1 MRKRCLCPPAL
12 YALLSMGLAGLA
24 HSQIITTVAG
34 GSPATS
40 LPTVMPALQ
49 APMKNPAA
57 LAVDSQLNFYV
68 ADPDLGLVM
77 RVSPRGVLTVMA
89 GTGKKDFSG
98 DSGPATSATLNSPG
112 GVVVD
117 AVGNLYIAD
126 TMNNRVRMVA
136 PNGTIRTVA
145 GTGGIAAPAA
155 PNGDGGAAT
164 SAYVEPEKVCVDTAG
179 NLFVLEDSD
188 IRKVTANGTIS
199 TLVKGRSFLT
209 ALAVDTAGNVYFAER
224 EQRRVY
230 KAAPDGTVTA
240 VAGTGAAGTSG
251 DGGPAIAASLIMPV
265 DVAVDAAGSVYIADI
280 GNPRILDELVADL
293 AFGIVTLRS
302 QAARKQA
309 EQANTLLTFAL
320 DNTRDAALLTDDEGH
335 FQYVNEE
342 ACRVLGYTRADLLG
356 MAVPDIDLE
365 IPAERWP
372 ERWIELKAQRTLSFE
387 SRCRT
392 RHGRIFPVEISVTY
406 FEHRGRPY
414 CLAFARDITERKRA
428 DEKIRNRRRSCV
440 KSWISR
446 RN

>member
-1 MRKRCLCPPAL
+1 VAYLDNAGISWSEETERGRGLIGTCIRSGKTCSIADFATDPQVAPWRELLLQRGFRSAIAL
-12 YALLSMGLAGLA
+12 PLKDEHAN
-24 HSQIITTVAG
+24 VC
-34 GSPATS
+34 
-40 LPTVMPALQ
+40 
-49 APMKNPAA
+49 
-57 LAVDSQLNFYV
+57 
-68 ADPDLGLVM
+68 
-77 RVSPRGVLTVMA
+77 GVLTILSERTNA
-89 GTGKKDFSG
+89 FTPDE
-98 DSGPATSATLNSPG
+98 
-112 GVVVD
+112 
-117 AVGNLYIAD
+117 
-126 TMNNRVRMVA
+126 
-136 PNGTIRTVA
+136 IR
-145 GTGGIAAPAA
+145 
-155 PNGDGGAAT
+155 
-164 SAYVEPEKVCVDTAG
+164 
-179 NLFVLEDSD
+179 L
-188 IRKVTANGTIS
+188 
-199 TLVKGRSFLT
+199 
-209 ALAVDTAGNVYFAER
+209 
-224 EQRRVY
+224 
-230 KAAPDGTVTA
+230 
-240 VAGTGAAGTSG
+240 
-251 DGGPAIAASLIMPV
+251 
-265 DVAVDAAGSVYIADI
+265 
-280 GNPRILDELVADL
+280 LDELVADL

-320 DNTRDAALLTDDEGH
+320 DNTRDAALLTDDEGY

>member
-1 MRKRCLCPPAL
+1 VAYLDNAGISWSEETERGRGLIGTCIRSGKTCSIADFATDPQVAPWRELLLQRGFRSAIAL
-12 YALLSMGLAGLA
+12 PLKDEHAN
-24 HSQIITTVAG
+24 VC
-34 GSPATS
+34 
-40 LPTVMPALQ
+40 
-49 APMKNPAA
+49 
-57 LAVDSQLNFYV
+57 
-68 ADPDLGLVM
+68 
-77 RVSPRGVLTVMA
+77 GVLTILSERTNA
-89 GTGKKDFSG
+89 FTPDE
-98 DSGPATSATLNSPG
+98 
-112 GVVVD
+112 
-117 AVGNLYIAD
+117 
-126 TMNNRVRMVA
+126 
-136 PNGTIRTVA
+136 IR
-145 GTGGIAAPAA
+145 
-155 PNGDGGAAT
+155 
-164 SAYVEPEKVCVDTAG
+164 
-179 NLFVLEDSD
+179 L
-188 IRKVTANGTIS
+188 
-199 TLVKGRSFLT
+199 
-209 ALAVDTAGNVYFAER
+209 
-224 EQRRVY
+224 
-230 KAAPDGTVTA
+230 
-240 VAGTGAAGTSG
+240 
-251 DGGPAIAASLIMPV
+251 
-265 DVAVDAAGSVYIADI
+265 
-280 GNPRILDELVADL
+280 LDELVADL